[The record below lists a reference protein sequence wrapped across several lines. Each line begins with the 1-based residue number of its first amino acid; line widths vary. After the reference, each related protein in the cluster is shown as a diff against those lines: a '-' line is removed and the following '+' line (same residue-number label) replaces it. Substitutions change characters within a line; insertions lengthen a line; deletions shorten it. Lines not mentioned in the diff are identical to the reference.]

1 MGIADVHD
9 PTGMGFPQK
18 KCSVRGEVRSLQA
31 LRDSKRL
38 RLGLDEVLSR
48 DMAPC

>member
-9 PTGMGFPQK
+9 PTGMGFPQPPEK

-38 RLGLDEVLSR
+38 RLPALGVG
-48 DMAPC
+48 